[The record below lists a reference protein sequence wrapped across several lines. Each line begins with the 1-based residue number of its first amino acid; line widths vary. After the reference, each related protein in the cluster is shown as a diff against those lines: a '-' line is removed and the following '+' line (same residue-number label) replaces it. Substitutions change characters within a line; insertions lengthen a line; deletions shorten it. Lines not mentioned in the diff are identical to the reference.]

1 MYLRV
6 LKKEDI
12 SILFK
17 LHSEEKVK
25 KYNIIIDSMDN
36 KVDLRKALSIINE
49 DDNLIGFVNVQGAR
63 IL

>member
-1 MYLRV
+1 MLSGSKVYLRV

-49 DDNLIGFVNVQGAR
+49 DDNLIG
-63 IL
+63 L